1 MLVWSC
7 VQKVLRVNPDPSSC
21 CSHLWPGWK
30 VLLQAC
36 AVRHWGHRWQEW
48 ALRRCL
54 GKVLSA
60 LVCEL
65 AFILHLCASNTL
77 IIHGRVGWGVRDRRT
92 IRRKEETGPDT
103 RLWRGRGAV
112 PRERGNM
119 VIIEL
124 FLMLCRGSTS
134 SSRFTKFIFSVFLLV
149 CFSSHDRA
157 LA

>member
-1 MLVWSC
+1 MYRRFWEWIQIHLPAVVTYGLAGRCFCRLVLSGH
-7 VQKVLRVNPDPSSC
+7 R
-21 CSHLWPGWK
+21 
-30 VLLQAC
+30 
-36 AVRHWGHRWQEW
+36 WGHRWQEW